1 MRVMAIALV
10 IGFAGVTAGLGVA
23 STEANPALRA
33 ASSRPL
39 VVVGTG
45 FKASERVKVSAL
57 SSLRSRSVLVTAS
70 RLGVFRARLGWFA
83 QPCGRPFAVRARG
96 AAGSI
101 ATMRLSAPPCVPP
114 PVS

>member
-10 IGFAGVTAGLGVA
+10 IGVAGITAGLGAA
-23 STEANPALRA
+23 SSEANPALRA
-33 ASSRPL
+33 ASTRPL

-45 FKASERVKVSAL
+45 FKAGERVRVTAL

-70 RLGVFRARLGWFA
+70 RLGVFRARLGLFA

-96 AAGSI
+96 TAGSI
-101 ATMRLSAPPCVPP
+101 ATMRMPSLPCVPP
-114 PVS
+114 PIS